1 MCRVVLFHLV
11 EGDDVDIK
19 ECVEELE
26 DDAVGCEGD
35 SAVDDIVTFVDDIE
49 DSGGLARSIWLNM
62 MPMIGLV
69 ARPSFSSRLSSIVF
83 SSRRGRAFADNDEAF

>member
-19 ECVEELE
+19 ECAEELE
-26 DDAVGCEGD
+26 DDVVGCEGDSAVDDVVGCEGD

-49 DSGGLARSIWLNM
+49 DSGGLARS
-62 MPMIGLV
+62 
-69 ARPSFSSRLSSIVF
+69 
-83 SSRRGRAFADNDEAF
+83 

>member
-1 MCRVVLFHLV
+1 MCCVVLSHLV
-11 EGDDVDIK
+11 EGVDVDIK

-49 DSGGLARSIWLNM
+49 DSGGLARS
-62 MPMIGLV
+62 
-69 ARPSFSSRLSSIVF
+69 
-83 SSRRGRAFADNDEAF
+83 